1 MLTPSAAARVV
12 SSAGQFFGSEADLR
26 SLLQPLLA
34 VGQPTSTRITT
45 RTFINAV
52 GYWSGGSAPHATFA
66 AKSDYLRAPLTRP
79 AIGVLVD
86 AVAASQANARLRQ
99 GSVLMDSYGGAINRV
114 PAGATAFVHRNDRVS
129 VQYVS
134 SWNPG
139 ARPPVV
145 AANVAWLRGL
155 YAAMRPHVSGFAY
168 QNYIDPD
175 LATWKHAYYGS
186 NYKRLVQVKR
196 AVDPGNLFRFHQSI
210 PPH

>member
-1 MLTPSAAARVV
+1 
-12 SSAGQFFGSEADLR
+12 
-26 SLLQPLLA
+26 
-34 VGQPTSTRITT
+34 
-45 RTFINAV
+45 
-52 GYWSGGSAPHATFA
+52 
-66 AKSDYLRAPLTRP
+66 
-79 AIGVLVD
+79 
-86 AVAASQANARLRQ
+86 
-99 GSVLMDSYGGAINRV
+99 MDSYGGAINRV

-145 AANVAWLRGL
+145 AANVAWLRRL